1 LLALSK
7 VDLLQPEPKAIS
19 PSAYTRLQTM
29 NRTRHKLTLI
39 GMPLVGLFVVVVLAS
54 VIIPLPSAATDLTQ
68 PISFSHKTHSET
80 NAIQCQFC
88 HVYARR
94 SKVSG
99 IPSLEN
105 CLGCH
110 KVIKGSDD
118 KQRQEIQKLV
128 DYWQAGNPIPW
139 KKIHD
144 LPDFVHYSH
153 KRHISAGY
161 DCTQCHGEIQ
171 LLDEITMETMKTDL
185 SMGWCLECHNSIKS
199 MATVNLQV
207 VKSKPGDNR
216 TLAEKLATSTAKP
229 RRISKDCLVCH
240 K

>member
-1 LLALSK
+1 MSGTK
-7 VDLLQPEPKAIS
+7 
-19 PSAYTRLQTM
+19 
-29 NRTRHKLTLI
+29 HKLTII
-39 GMPLVGLFVVVVLAS
+39 GTPLLVLFVTALLLWTIS
-54 VIIPLPSAATDLTQ
+54 PRESTATNYSQ
-68 PISFSHKTHSET
+68 PMSFSHKIHAET
-80 NAIQCQFC
+80 NKIACQFC
-88 HVYARR
+88 HIYARR
-94 SKVSG
+94 SRVSG

-118 KQRQEIQKLV
+118 RQQREIKKL
-128 DYWQAGNPIPW
+128 DDHWQAGRPIPW

-171 LLDEITMETMKTDL
+171 KLDEITMDTMITDL
-185 SMGWCLECHNSIKS
+185 SMGWCLECHNSIGS
-199 MATVNLQV
+199 VATVNLQDAMA
-207 VKSKPGDNR
+207 KTDDGR
-216 TLAEKLATSTAKP
+216 TLAEKLASVTVRP
-229 RRISKDCLVCH
+229 RRVSRDCTTCH